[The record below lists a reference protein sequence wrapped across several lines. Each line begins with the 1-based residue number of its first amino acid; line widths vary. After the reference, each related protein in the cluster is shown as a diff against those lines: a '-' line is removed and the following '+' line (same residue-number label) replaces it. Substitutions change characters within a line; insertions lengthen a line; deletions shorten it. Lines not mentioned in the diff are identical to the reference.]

1 MMKLGYESIAIGSP
15 SIFGIFLPILLLLLL
30 CRPTFFLPSGFFFVI
45 YATAND
51 LKFIDVVV
59 HLLFFFFILP

>member
-1 MMKLGYESIAIGSP
+1 MKFGYDSIAIGSP
-15 SIFGIFLPILLLLLL
+15 SIFGIFLPILLLLLLL

-51 LKFIDVVV
+51 LKFIDVVD
-59 HLLFFFFILP
+59 HL